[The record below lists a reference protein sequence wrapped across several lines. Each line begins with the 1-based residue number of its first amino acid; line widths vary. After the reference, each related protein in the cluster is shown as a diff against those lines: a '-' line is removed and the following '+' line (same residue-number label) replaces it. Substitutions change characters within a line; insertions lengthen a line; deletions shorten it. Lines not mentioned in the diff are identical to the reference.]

1 MVGALTSR
9 LNRLGRFRSKIVSSG
24 FHFAFRRSLCVCQMV
39 NSQYWMVQVDIRL
52 TYGALCTLSGLFG
65 WVNAARECL
74 SNLLVEL
81 RSLRCQ
87 RWRIHMTIRLTFSA
101 VSFTLS
107 VRDFWLRAEELNGRI
122 ALENGT
128 RVPKNRTTDMIEN
141 VVVRLCKKWFEV
153 VLVTPLE
160 SACSVVMCWDQ
171 NHHYPTKLKV
181 YIEWKFSHDGCDIIV

>member
-1 MVGALTSR
+1 MV
-9 LNRLGRFRSKIVSSG
+9 
-24 FHFAFRRSLCVCQMV
+24 H
-39 NSQYWMVQVDIRL
+39 VDIRL
-52 TYGALCTLSGLFG
+52 TYGALCAMSGLFG
-65 WVNAARECL
+65 WINAARECL

-87 RWRIHMTIRLTFSA
+87 RWGVHMTIKRTFSA

-107 VRDFWLRAEELNGRI
+107 VRDFWQRAEELNGRI

-141 VVVRLCKKWFEV
+141 VVVRLCKKWLEV

-160 SACSVVMCWDQ
+160 SACSVVMCWDE
-171 NHHYPTKLKV
+171 NHDHPNLKV
-181 YIEWKFSHDGCDIIV
+181 YIEWKFSNDGCDIIV